1 MKSQSVSYMIK
12 VDFNIFFFNQ
22 RRLSYDQLGSS
33 SYFHFINELCDVH
46 GIVLFKLHL
55 GTGPV
60 ILLSFSVSGGNVH
73 RLAI

>member
-1 MKSQSVSYMIK
+1 MSKSVSYMIK
-12 VDFNIFFFNQ
+12 VDFNIFLT

-60 ILLSFSVSGGNVH
+60 ILLSFSVSGGDVH